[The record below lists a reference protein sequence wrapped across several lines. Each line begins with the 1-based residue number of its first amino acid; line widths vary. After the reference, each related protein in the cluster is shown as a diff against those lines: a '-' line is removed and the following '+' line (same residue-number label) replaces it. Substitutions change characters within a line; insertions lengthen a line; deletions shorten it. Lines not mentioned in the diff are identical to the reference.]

1 MGFSQDKFWFMIGGL
16 GCSLALNIALI
27 FDQSATVS
35 SAKVQSADV
44 DLSEIPSDEEMIA
57 QAQQEIT
64 EDVDRGKS
72 LEEIQSEWQILRTS
86 VSHSL
91 SRTFVNANPQHG
103 SALSAVFSRLF
114 MWDLDM
120 RRDLMKG
127 DQVEVVYRIND
138 DGLPDI
144 IAARYNSK
152 KSSKTFSAFR
162 YQAPGDAYASYW
174 SMDGTEASLRL
185 KNSPLPE
192 YEQVTSLLK
201 DRPTH
206 AGMDFKVPVGTETTT
221 PKSGKVTR
229 VNFGQMKY
237 NGYCVEVKFS
247 DGILAKWL
255 HLDKTLVKEGQ
266 QVSAGSVIGLTGNTG
281 RSTAPHLHYQLDKGK
296 RNLDPVDYHGTFRR
310 RLSDTSMGGFLS
322 EISPFMQ
329 YLDGEGAMAER

>member
-27 FDQSATVS
+27 FDHTKTNESGTIE
-35 SAKVQSADV
+35 SADV

-57 QAQQEIT
+57 QAQQEVH
-64 EDVDRGKS
+64 EDVAPSKS
-72 LEEIQSEWQILRTS
+72 LQDIQSEWKIVRAN

-127 DQVEVVYRIND
+127 DQVEAVYRIND

-144 IAARYNSK
+144 IAARYHSK
-152 KSSKTFSAFR
+152 KSSKTYSAFR
-162 YQAPGDAYASYW
+162 YEAPGDTYASYW

-185 KNSPLPE
+185 KNSPISE

-206 AGMDFKVPVGTETTT
+206 AGMDFKVPVGTETVT

-229 VNFGQMKY
+229 VNFGSMKY

-247 DGILAKWL
+247 DGTLAKWL
-255 HLDKTLVKEGQ
+255 HLDKPMVKKGQ
-266 QVSAGSVIGLTGNTG
+266 QVGAQDVVGLTGNTG

-296 RNLDPVDYHGTFRR
+296 RNLDPVDYHGTYRR
-310 RLSDTSMGGFLS
+310 RLSDTSMGGFLA
-322 EISPFMQ
+322 EVSPYMQ
-329 YLDGEGAMAER
+329 YLDGEGAMADR